1 MKLLLLIATMAYT
14 VQASS
19 SSLRL
24 SKRVI
29 EIFRPLTVKQVAVDN
44 REQLA
49 QVINKFQLEVVF
61 IRQNYQRH
69 LSKVGDA
76 SERIDL
82 RSRWQE
88 WAVVTKE
95 ELRQLAESRQ
105 HLIDEDILS
114 NLNAIDNEL
123 RHVHTINLW

>member
-1 MKLLLLIATMAYT
+1 MKLLLLMVSVTYT

-24 SKRVI
+24 SKRMI
-29 EIFRPLTVKQVAVDN
+29 DIFRPLTVKQVAVDS

-49 QVINKFQLEVVF
+49 QVIDKFQLEVVF
-61 IRQNYQRH
+61 TRKNYQRH
-69 LSKVGDA
+69 LSKANDV

-114 NLNAIDNEL
+114 NLNAIDGEL

>member
-1 MKLLLLIATMAYT
+1 MKLLLLIAGIAYT

-19 SSLRL
+19 SALRL
-24 SKRVI
+24 PKRMI
-29 EIFRPLTVKQVAVDN
+29 DIFRPLTAKQVAVDS

-49 QVINKFQLEVVF
+49 QVVNKFQLEVVF
-61 IRQNYQRH
+61 TRQNYQRH
-69 LSKVGDA
+69 LSKAGDV

-88 WAVVTKE
+88 WAVVTKG

-114 NLNAIDNEL
+114 DLNAIDNEL
-123 RHVHTINLW
+123 QDVYTINLW